1 MHGLARIRQGVTHS
15 GLLLEIGEWLRVEY
29 RVPDEP
35 LPERLK
41 ALVDEFEQ
49 LHDMHARWRGLEP
62 LSERLGE
69 RTQQL
74 QPRPANERGSRRG
87 RQSSSRARLSATS
100 SRIVAKSRRISH
112 ERDLLKQA
120 ARSSFSVR
128 RVIGRNDP

>member
-74 QPRPANERGSRRG
+74 IPSAADERTSRSG
-87 RQSSSRARLSATS
+87 RQSSSRVRLSATS
-100 SRIVAKSRRISH
+100 SRVVAKLRRISH
-112 ERDLLKQA
+112 QRELLNQA
-120 ARSSFSVR
+120 ARSSSSLRAR
-128 RVIGRNDP
+128 RRAQ

>member
-74 QPRPANERGSRRG
+74 KPSAADERTSRSG
-87 RQSSSRARLSATS
+87 RQSSSRVRLSATS
-100 SRIVAKSRRISH
+100 SRVVAKLRRISQ
-112 ERDLLKQA
+112 ERELLNQA
-120 ARSSFSVR
+120 VRSSSSVR
-128 RVIGRNDP
+128 ARRRVQ

>member
-41 ALVDEFEQ
+41 ALVDELEE
-49 LHDMHARWRGLEP
+49 RGLEP

-74 QPRPANERGSRRG
+74 KPSAADERTSRSG
-87 RQSSSRARLSATS
+87 RQSSSRVRLSATS
-100 SRIVAKSRRISH
+100 SRVVAKLRRISQ
-112 ERDLLKQA
+112 ERELLNQA
-120 ARSSFSVR
+120 VRSSSSVR
-128 RVIGRNDP
+128 ARRRVQ